1 MTRIPIVFVLLA
13 AMAMPAPAAAQ
24 EGEGEEAAVMAVVDA
39 MFDAMRAGDS
49 AAMRAVLHPS
59 ATGASASLREG
70 VPTLTREES
79 LDGFVQAV
87 GTPREEVWDER
98 IWDAEVRVDGNLA
111 TAWMQYAFYL
121 DDQFSHCGVDAFQL
135 FKGEDGWK
143 VFHIADTRR
152 REGCETPEG

>member
-1 MTRIPIVFVLLA
+1 MIRITMAFVLLV
-13 AMAMPAPAAAQ
+13 AMEAPAPVAAQ
-24 EGEGEEAAVMAVVDA
+24 ESEEAAVMAAVEA

-59 ATGASASLREG
+59 ATGASVSVREG
-70 VPTLTREES
+70 VSTLDREET

-87 GTPREEVWDER
+87 GTPHEEVWDER

-111 TAWMQYAFYL
+111 TAWMKYAFYL
-121 DDQFSHCGVDAFQL
+121 GDQLSHCGVDAFQL

-143 VFHIADTRR
+143 VFHVADTRR

>member
-1 MTRIPIVFVLLA
+1 MIRTTMAFVLL
-13 AMAMPAPAAAQ
+13 MAIVASPPAAAQ
-24 EGEGEEAAVMAVVDA
+24 EGEEAAVMAVVES

-49 AAMRAVLHPS
+49 AAMRAVLHPT
-59 ATGASASLREG
+59 ATGTSVSVQDG

-87 GTPREEVWDER
+87 GTPHEEVWDER

-111 TAWMQYAFYL
+111 TAWMKYAFYL
-121 DDQFSHCGVDAFQL
+121 GDQFSHCGVDAFQL

-152 REGCETPEG
+152 REGCDTPEG

>member
-1 MTRIPIVFVLLA
+1 MIRVTMAFVLLA

-24 EGEGEEAAVMAVVDA
+24 EGEEAAVMAVVEA

-49 AAMRAVLHPS
+49 AAMRAVLHPT
-59 ATGASASLREG
+59 ATGASVSVRES
-70 VPTLTREES
+70 VPELTREAS

-87 GTPREEVWDER
+87 GTPHEGVWDER

-111 TAWMQYAFYL
+111 TAWMKYAFYAG
-121 DDQFSHCGVDAFQL
+121 DQFSHCGVDAFQL

-152 REGCETPEG
+152 REGCDTPEG

>member
-1 MTRIPIVFVLLA
+1 MTRVTMAFVLLA

-24 EGEGEEAAVMAVVDA
+24 ESEEAAVMAAVEA

-49 AAMRAVLHPS
+49 AAMRAVLHPT
-59 ATGASASLREG
+59 ATGASVSVREG

-87 GTPREEVWDER
+87 GTPHEEVWDER
-98 IWDAEVRVDGNLA
+98 IWDAEVRIDGNLA
-111 TAWMQYAFYL
+111 TAWMKYAFYL
-121 DDQFSHCGVDAFQL
+121 GAEFSHCGVDAFQL

-152 REGCETPEG
+152 REGCEPPEG

>member
-1 MTRIPIVFVLLA
+1 MTRMTMAFIVLVALGSA
-13 AMAMPAPAAAQ
+13 PAPAAAQ
-24 EGEGEEAAVMAVVDA
+24 EADQAAVMAVVEA

-49 AAMRAVLHPS
+49 AAMRAVLHPG
-59 ATGASASLREG
+59 ATGASVSLQEG

-87 GTPREEVWDER
+87 GTPHEEVWDER

-111 TAWMQYAFYL
+111 TAWMKYAFYL
-121 DDQFSHCGVDAFQL
+121 GDEFSHCGVDAFQL

-152 REGCETPEG
+152 REGCETSQG

>member
-1 MTRIPIVFVLLA
+1 MTRTTMAFVLLA
-13 AMAMPAPAAAQ
+13 ALAAPAPAAAQ
-24 EGEGEEAAVMAVVDA
+24 ENEEAAVMAAVEA

-49 AAMRAVLHPS
+49 AAMRAVLHPA
-59 ATGASASLREG
+59 ATGASVSVREG

-87 GTPREEVWDER
+87 GTPHEEVWDER

-111 TAWMQYAFYL
+111 TAWMNYAFYL
-121 DDQFSHCGVDAFQL
+121 GDEFSHCGVDAFQL

-152 REGCETPEG
+152 REGCETPAG